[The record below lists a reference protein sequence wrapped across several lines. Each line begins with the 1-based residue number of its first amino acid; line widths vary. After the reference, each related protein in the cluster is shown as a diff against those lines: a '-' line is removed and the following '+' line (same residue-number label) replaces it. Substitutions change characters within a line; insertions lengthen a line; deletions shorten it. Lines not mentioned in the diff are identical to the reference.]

1 MFYTLGPS
9 SFSYNLVSI
18 PCHCLPSQPEEARTK
33 RKEKKER
40 NDMTTCLIFF
50 LIIPCL
56 NVICSSAEIAKCNGM
71 VEISGGKFR
80 MGTDV
85 ADGKDGEGPSR
96 SGHVSAF
103 KIDKCPVTNED
114 FRKFVREKKFKTE
127 SERFGW
133 SFVFHAFV
141 PEDIKSKIKQAVQV
155 SAKPP
160 PPPWCGLF
168 S

>member
-1 MFYTLGPS
+1 
-9 SFSYNLVSI
+9 
-18 PCHCLPSQPEEARTK
+18 
-33 RKEKKER
+33 
-40 NDMTTCLIFF
+40 MTTCLIFF

-96 SGHVSAF
+96 SVHVSAF

-160 PPPWCGLF
+160 PHPRAKHVCVWLRANENTPIQTERLQKWLQPDVWEIYF
-168 S
+168 N

>member
-1 MFYTLGPS
+1 
-9 SFSYNLVSI
+9 
-18 PCHCLPSQPEEARTK
+18 
-33 RKEKKER
+33 
-40 NDMTTCLIFF
+40 
-50 LIIPCL
+50 
-56 NVICSSAEIAKCNGM
+56 
-71 VEISGGKFR
+71 

-96 SGHVSAF
+96 SVHVSAF
-103 KIDKCPVTNED
+103 KMDKCPVTNED

-160 PPPWCGLF
+160 PHSGVDYLVENRGEEQETHMCVWGGDTCKEKMMETL
-168 S
+168 